1 MGNELLHVWMLT
13 YNHEPYI
20 AQAIESYL
28 MQKTT
33 FRTHLFIGED
43 CSTDRT
49 AEIVREYAEK
59 YPDKI
64 TAMINQ
70 KNIGIVR
77 NNVNVIS
84 HCTAPY
90 VALLEGD
97 DYWTDPYKLQKQV
110 DYLESNPEYGVVHT
124 DVDLFNES
132 NSSLVKNFNKTNN
145 ISFPSGSIFKDL
157 LTDHKLF
164 IKTATIVARTDI
176 YKASFHPDLI
186 LERNWLQGDLT
197 WCLEM
202 AYRTRV
208 KYLDDSTATYRLLA
222 ESASRTKDYI
232 KRFRL
237 HESVSD
243 IRYYY
248 WKLYSGDQ
256 KIKRI
261 LDSHVSKTYLHDA
274 YLLKDWDLVTK
285 AKEQFRNNNIP
296 MSIKDRIKISYVF
309 LVKNKIIK

>member
-1 MGNELLHVWMLT
+1 MLHVWMLT
-13 YNHEPYI
+13 YNHERFI
-20 AQAIESYL
+20 NQAIESYL

-49 AEIVREYAEK
+49 AEIVREYSEK

-64 TAMINQ
+64 TAMINH

-77 NNVNVIS
+77 NNVNVLS

-90 VALLEGD
+90 IALLEGD

-110 DYLESNPEYGVVHT
+110 DFLENNPEYGMVHT
-124 DVDLFNES
+124 DVDICYESSSTVIRNFNRTNKISIPSGHIFNEMMS
-132 NSSLVKNFNKTNN
+132 RM
-145 ISFPSGSIFKDL
+145 D
-157 LTDHKLF
+157 LF

-176 YKASFHPDLI
+176 YKASFHPDRI

-202 AYRTRV
+202 AHRTKI
-208 KYLDDSTATYRLLA
+208 KYMDYSTATYRLMD
-222 ESASRTKDYI
+222 ESASRTNNYI
-232 KRFRL
+232 KLLKL
-237 HESVSD
+237 HKSVYE
-243 IRYYY
+243 IYYFF
-248 WKLYSGDQ
+248 WEMYSGDL
-256 KIKRI
+256 KIK
-261 LDSHVSKTYLHDA
+261 KTIDTYSSRVYLHDA
-274 YLLKDWDLVTK
+274 YLLKDWDHVK
-285 AKEQFRNNNIP
+285 RAKELFRHHNITLR
-296 MSIKDRIKISYVF
+296 IKDRIKIIYVF

>member
-1 MGNELLHVWMLT
+1 
-13 YNHEPYI
+13 
-20 AQAIESYL
+20 
-28 MQKTT
+28 
-33 FRTHLFIGED
+33 
-43 CSTDRT
+43 
-49 AEIVREYAEK
+49 
-59 YPDKI
+59 
-64 TAMINQ
+64 
-70 KNIGIVR
+70 
-77 NNVNVIS
+77 
-84 HCTAPY
+84 
-90 VALLEGD
+90 
-97 DYWTDPYKLQKQV
+97 
-110 DYLESNPEYGVVHT
+110 
-124 DVDLFNES
+124 
-132 NSSLVKNFNKTNN
+132 
-145 ISFPSGSIFKDL
+145 
-157 LTDHKLF
+157 
-164 IKTATIVARTDI
+164 VARTDI

-202 AYRTRV
+202 AYRTRI
-208 KYLDDSTATYRLLA
+208 KYFDDSTATYRLLA

-274 YLLKDWDLVTK
+274 YLLKDWDLVRK
-285 AKEQFRNNNIP
+285 AKEQFRNNNIAL
-296 MSIKDRIKISYVF
+296 SIRDRIKIFYVF